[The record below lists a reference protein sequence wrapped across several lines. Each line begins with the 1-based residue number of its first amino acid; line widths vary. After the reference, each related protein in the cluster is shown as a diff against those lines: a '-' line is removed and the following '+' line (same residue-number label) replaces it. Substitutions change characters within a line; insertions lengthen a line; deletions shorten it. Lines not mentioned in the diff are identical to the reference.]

1 MGLKDWF
8 PFLRRKGY
16 EPSVIP
22 PSVIAGT
29 LGNRTGRLDVLS
41 FYPVIRNAYSH
52 QTLDQAHLILEKTLS
67 RFGTK
72 ESLILYIDGGQ
83 AVEKQETTRSRE
95 AAREKAA
102 VKCQQSLDVLEQ
114 RIINNEKAR
123 KRHFVDVKT
132 NLSSTFYW
140 SSSARQ
146 SFVDHLRQAGWNVK
160 LCETEADVAIASD
173 CQPGDIVISA
183 DSDMLAYGPTLWRPV
198 SKGLVLAYNR
208 AELCRILGFSSAQL
222 TALAC
227 VSSNDYNK
235 NVYSLGPSTNFSI
248 IRLIGQSGRQCN
260 KKEKDYILQ
269 PLDFAVEFVLTFI
282 LFFRPQV
289 NRIGVPGS

>member
-8 PFLRRKGY
+8 
-16 EPSVIP
+16 
-22 PSVIAGT
+22 
-29 LGNRTGRLDVLS
+29 
-41 FYPVIRNAYSH
+41 
-52 QTLDQAHLILEKTLS
+52 
-67 RFGTK
+67 
-72 ESLILYIDGGQ
+72 
-83 AVEKQETTRSRE
+83 
-95 AAREKAA
+95 
-102 VKCQQSLDVLEQ
+102 
-114 RIINNEKAR
+114 
-123 KRHFVDVKT
+123 
-132 NLSSTFYW
+132 
-140 SSSARQ
+140 
-146 SFVDHLRQAGWNVK
+146 
-160 LCETEADVAIASD
+160 
-173 CQPGDIVISA
+173 ISA

-208 AELCRILGFSSAQL
+208 AELCLILGFSSAQL

-248 IRLIGQSGRQCN
+248 IRHIGQSGRQCN

-289 NRIGVPGS
+289 NRIGVPGSQPRQVQKF